1 MFPLND
7 REATLTSFLNLSFK
21 ATRERKRGPTFYSD
35 CKPSSPFMRFLNPSD
50 RPTHDK
56 QERGD
61 GGNKKKKKRE
71 KEIEKA
77 RRKERERERKR
88 ERKKIEMSYKVPILK
103 REPALPRSTPD
114 TWRFL
119 SDWYLMWK
127 VSSTALN
134 PVQFVQILWWNL
146 SWL

>member
-1 MFPLND
+1 MTVKQPWPHFWTYRSKRLGRE
-7 REATLTSFLNLSFK
+7 REALLST
-21 ATRERKRGPTFYSD
+21 AIVSLPLLSWDSSIRPIGPRTTN
-35 CKPSSPFMRFLNPSD
+35 KKEG
-50 RPTHDK
+50 TA
-56 QERGD
+56 ET
-61 GGNKKKKKRE
+61 KKKKKRE